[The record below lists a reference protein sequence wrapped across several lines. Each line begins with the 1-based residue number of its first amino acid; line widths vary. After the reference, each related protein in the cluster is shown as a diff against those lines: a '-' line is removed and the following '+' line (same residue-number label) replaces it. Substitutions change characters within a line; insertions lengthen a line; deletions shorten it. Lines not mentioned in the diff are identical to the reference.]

1 MRTQPFDTAGQLKLE
16 VARRTRGAGDVVANL
31 VKNPRGQL
39 GAWGWTTPAE
49 TTFLD
54 PVVQGDPSL
63 NAAGLKL
70 YGGGPQANTWRACTE
85 LEAVTPG
92 AFYQGGLTVAVA
104 PPGGTGVDMRLE
116 WFDSSRTL
124 VGSGAT
130 ASFGSSVAV
139 NSVKTTA
146 VAAAPP
152 SAAFVRLRIDLVFL
166 FAGAAKTFTFDKA
179 FIAQVPTSGSAG
191 AYAEPWEWVDVL
203 SNSTSVT
210 VDRPGR
216 LQPGTMRASVLDAT
230 LDPSTSTFIR
240 PGAQVRVMAAD
251 PDNGAGAWA
260 PIFTGELVNA
270 VVDYD
275 LTHQDEDKRV
285 RIDLSAVDN
294 TQTLANTQQSIGV
307 ASVRE
312 LAYLLEG
319 AGVPWRLDGL
329 TNQIAGAAVKRTDD
343 DSASLL
349 TQIANV
355 QNTLLTYAFVDRWG
369 AVNVTNR
376 TVISATTFGQF
387 GEGDYQKNIK
397 VDFDTARLVN
407 EVSLKDRTL
416 DADGRT
422 VETPMGPYRDE
433 PSIREWGRYTA
444 EYARHGGSAMSVASF
459 VAAVLDANKTP
470 QRAVRELSFRV
481 MDALADFRSLTQS
494 PAGSGKFTRRVHLE
508 LADKVRV
515 VNTRAAIDQDMRVG
529 SIRHAITPKSWTVTV
544 GFDSVA
550 GVPLP
555 AGGASAPVPQA
566 SAVNTGWKGTSP
578 GVNVPNMPQTQTY
591 SKLIREG
598 NWVTWEAG
606 WRVNGAPGAGVPF
619 WLALPYPHFTG
630 VVQDLPMV
638 IGTVSARR
646 NGVAYIVG
654 HVVLRSQTTASF
666 SQSDGAIWHGSY
678 PYSWNSPDDF
688 RITIRYMAA
697 DA

>member
-1 MRTQPFDTAGQLKLE
+1 MRTQPFDTASQLKLE
-16 VARRTRGAGDVVANL
+16 VAKLARDATRGNVIANL
-31 VKNPRGQL
+31 LRNPRGVL
-39 GAWGWTTPAE
+39 GAWGWTTPAS
-49 TTFLD
+49 TSYLD
-54 PVVQGDPSL
+54 ALVAGDPSL
-63 NAAGLKL
+63 VGAGLHL
-70 YGGGPQANTWRACTE
+70 YGGGVETNTWVAASE

-92 AFYQGGLTVAVA
+92 VLLVGGLTLLSLS
-104 PPGGTGVDMRLE
+104 GGTGVDIRLE
-116 WFDSSRTL
+116 FFDSTRTL
-124 VGSGAT
+124 ISQGAVT
-130 ASFGSSVAV
+130 SFGPTTPV
-139 NSVKTTA
+139 NSVRQTGVATTP
-146 VAAAPP
+146 VGT
-152 SAAFVRLRIDLVFL
+152 AFVRLRIDLKYL
-166 FAGAAKTFTFDKA
+166 TAGPAKSFKFDKA
-179 FIAQVPTSGSAG
+179 FIGQTPNPGTPV
-191 AYAEPWEWVDVL
+191 AYLEPWTWTDVL

-210 VDRPGR
+210 VDRPGK
-216 LQPGTMRASVLDAT
+216 LQPGTMRATVLDAT

-294 TQTLANTQQSIGV
+294 TQTLANTQQSVGV

-376 TVISATTFGQF
+376 TVVSATTLGQF
-387 GEGDYQKNIK
+387 GEDDYQKNVK

-407 EVSLKDRTL
+407 EVTLKDRSL

-422 VETPMGPYRDE
+422 VEVVMGPYRDE

-444 EYARHGGSAMSVASF
+444 EYARQTGSAMSVASF
-459 VAAVLDANKTP
+459 VNAVLDANKTP

-515 VNTRAAIDQDMRVG
+515 TNTRAAIDQDMRVG
-529 SIRHAITPKSWTVTV
+529 SIRHTITPKSWTVTV

-555 AGGASAPVPQA
+555 AGGAGAPVPTKDGDPALTTVATQNGWAGSIHYVKVNGVVTVVCAA
-566 SAVNTGWKGTSP
+566 SKAAF
-578 GVNVPNMPQTQTY
+578 GVNDLIY
-591 SKLIREG
+591 SALPPGFRPLSYG
-598 NWVTWEAG
+598 VGAG
-606 WRVNGAPGAGVPF
+606 MNGAVDNAPRTWWV
-619 WLALPYPHFTG
+619 
-630 VVQDLPMV
+630 
-638 IGTVSARR
+638 
-646 NGVAYIVG
+646 N
-654 HVVLRSQTTASF
+654 
-666 SQSDGAIWHGSY
+666 SDGTIQAGANATGSIFGTATY
-678 PYSWNSPDDF
+678 V
-688 RITIRYMAA
+688 AKA
-697 DA
+697 GA